1 MIAVRCHIGL
11 ALFLLAS
18 NGVSAAPIT
27 FNTALPVA
35 KGEFI
40 NRELLMLVRA
50 DDAMRNLDVNALA
63 SVLGYGINADLAI
76 FGVLP
81 YVNKEMQITV
91 GDTRVRRSS
100 KGFGDAS
107 MFARYT
113 FFKQNA
119 SNHTFRVA
127 AFGGV
132 KAPTGNDNE
141 TDALGRLPTPLQSG
155 SGSWDGFGGV
165 VTTYQ
170 TLAFEVDAQLS
181 YTAKGKSN
189 DFEGGD
195 VLRLDGSFQYRLLP
209 RALGRGTPAFV
220 YAVIEAN
227 VLRGSKNRVF
237 GNPDQNSGGTSIFL
251 SPGLQYVNKRLIL
264 EGSVQL
270 PVSQNI
276 NGTALKNDYVAR
288 LGFRWNF

>member
-1 MIAVRCHIGL
+1 VRNGLHLIGL
-11 ALFLLAS
+11 ALLFLVADGAL
-18 NGVSAAPIT
+18 GAAIT

-40 NRELLMLVRA
+40 NRELLMLVRS
-50 DDAMRNLDVNALA
+50 DDASRDLNVNALA

-76 FGVLP
+76 FGALP
-81 YVNKEMQITV
+81 YVNKELEVTV
-91 GDTRVRRSS
+91 GGERVTRSS
-100 KGFGDAS
+100 KGLGDAS
-107 MFARYT
+107 LFARYT

-119 SNHTFRVA
+119 SGHTFRVA

-132 KAPTGNDNE
+132 KAPTGSDNE
-141 TDALGRLPTPLQSG
+141 TDALGRLPIQLQSG

-170 TLAFEVDAQLS
+170 TLTFEIDAQIS
-181 YTAKGKSN
+181 YTARGEAN
-189 DFEGGD
+189 NFESGD
-195 VLRLDGSFQYRLLP
+195 ELRLDGSLQYRLLP
-209 RALGRGTPAFV
+209 RVLGTGTPAFV

-227 VLRGSKNRVF
+227 LLHSSKNRIS
-237 GNPDQNSGGTSIFL
+237 GSPDENSGGTSIFL
-251 SPGLQYVNKRLIL
+251 SPGLQYVNKRLIV

-270 PVSQNI
+270 PISQDL
-276 NGTALKNDYVAR
+276 NGAALENDYIAR